1 MADITQAQRAQIREY
16 LGWSMLGHS
25 SGPGYRLESSMD
37 ALNLAEKAADQ
48 TRVLAQL
55 TAIDAIDTRITE
67 AYDRLKAS
75 AVGSITLN
83 AAEIGMLKGEARR
96 LCKSIAAILGVE
108 VRACKFGGGAQGGEV
123 WTG

>member
-1 MADITQAQRAQIREY
+1 MALTQDQRAAVRDY

-25 SGPGYRLESSMD
+25 SGPGYRLESSMN
-37 ALNLAEKAADQ
+37 ALSVAEKASDLARVVALLAD
-48 TRVLAQL
+48 L
-55 TAIDAIDTRITE
+55 DDIDTRIAA

-83 AAEIGMLKGEARR
+83 AAEIAMLKSEGRRFARA
-96 LCKSIAAILGVE
+96 IASILGVE
-108 VRACKFGGGAQGGEV
+108 VRGGKFGGAALGGEV